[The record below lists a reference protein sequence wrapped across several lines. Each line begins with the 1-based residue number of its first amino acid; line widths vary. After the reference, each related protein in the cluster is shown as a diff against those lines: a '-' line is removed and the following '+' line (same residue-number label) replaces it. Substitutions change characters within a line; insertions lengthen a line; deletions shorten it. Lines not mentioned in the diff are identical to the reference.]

1 MTDSLLN
8 LVNINNRR
16 KYCNKLREH
25 FTGEN
30 TNNKTFIKK
39 NFNNDI
45 VLLYTVKKKINKFI
59 HSHLG
64 TVGDSVDAEAY
75 NININRDNQIYKAAL
90 KVIPLTYQEK

>member
-1 MTDSLLN
+1 MTDTLSN

-16 KYCNKLREH
+16 KYCNKLREY

-45 VLLYTVKKKINKFI
+45 VLLYTVKKKNK
-59 HSHLG
+59 
-64 TVGDSVDAEAY
+64 
-75 NININRDNQIYKAAL
+75 
-90 KVIPLTYQEK
+90 